1 MKNKNTKVLVLVG
14 CMMLLVAVVVAIRF
28 DPQTKDIANPR
39 SDNQGFMSIP
49 IAETSEAARW
59 YEFRDSRFFVV
70 KASDGTIRTA
80 FDKCDVCYAARRGY
94 RQEGS
99 DMVCNNCG
107 LRFAIDSLGIENQT
121 PGGCWPS
128 YLPHT
133 LENDNIIIRTSDLAG
148 LVRSNEL
155 SSGVEN
161 QRSRPSNLE
170 EVCDLETGI
179 CSIL

>member
-1 MKNKNTKVLVLVG
+1 MKNKNTKVLILVG
-14 CMMLLVAVVVAIRF
+14 CIILLVTVVVATRLDF
-28 DPQTKDIANPR
+28 GNKDTANQR
-39 SDNQGFMSIP
+39 LDNQEFMSIP
-49 IAETSEAARW
+49 IAETSEEARW
-59 YEFRDSRFFVV
+59 HEFRGSRFFVV

-107 LRFAIDSLGIENQT
+107 LRFAIDGLGIENQT

-133 LENDNIIIRTSDLAG
+133 LENDNIIIRASDLAS
-148 LVRSNEL
+148 LIRNNEP
-155 SSGVEN
+155 SVGIEN
-161 QRSRPSNLE
+161 QRNRSSDLE

>member
-1 MKNKNTKVLVLVG
+1 MKNKSIKVLVLVG
-14 CMMLLVAVVVAIRF
+14 CMIFLATILVTIRLGL
-28 DPQTKDIANPR
+28 QTKDIANQVPG
-39 SDNQGFMSIP
+39 NQEFMSIP

-80 FDKCDVCYAARRGY
+80 FDKCDVCYWARKGY
-94 RQEGS
+94 SQEGS

-107 LRFAIDSLGIENQT
+107 LRFTIDGLGIENQT

-133 LENDNIIIRTSDLAG
+133 IENDNIIIRASDLAS
-148 LVRSNEL
+148 LVRNNEL
-155 SSGVEN
+155 SVGAEN
-161 QRSRPSNLE
+161 QESSPLNLE
-170 EVCDLETGI
+170 EECDLETGI

>member
-1 MKNKNTKVLVLVG
+1 MKNKNTKVLILTG
-14 CMMLLVAVVVAIRF
+14 CIILLVTAVVIIRSNL
-28 DPQTKDIANPR
+28 QIKDIANQR
-39 SDNQGFMSIP
+39 SDNQELMSIP

-80 FDKCDVCYAARRGY
+80 FDKCDVCYWARKGY
-94 RQEGS
+94 SQEGS

-107 LRFAIDSLGIENQT
+107 LRFPIDGLGTENQT

-133 LENDNIIIRTSDLAG
+133 IENDNIIIRASDLAS
-148 LVRSNEL
+148 LVRNNEL
-155 SSGVEN
+155 SVGAEN
-161 QRSRPSNLE
+161 QESSPSNLE
-170 EVCDLETGI
+170 EECDLETGI
-179 CSIL
+179 CFVL